1 VQMAYYHN
9 NLSESQPLDHFTWRS
24 FSWRIL

>member
-1 VQMAYYHN
+1 MAYYHN
-9 NLSESQPLDHFTWRS
+9 NLSESQPLDHLTWRS